1 VGVNVWAGG
10 VKVWAGG
17 GVAMVRPK
25 SEVGW
30 NWRWRGVVMTGVE
43 GLGLA
48 AFWGVRV
55 LAGEEGGRVWKA
67 GAGEPG
73 AAVEGPN
80 AFSRPKRSWAAEE
93 G

>member
-1 VGVNVWAGG
+1 
-10 VKVWAGG
+10 
-17 GVAMVRPK
+17 
-25 SEVGW
+25 
-30 NWRWRGVVMTGVE
+30 MTGVE